1 MSGRLIIAIVSTAA
15 EEIAALIAGVWLLP
29 KIGVHIPLG
38 ILLAIMVVWL
48 IWSII
53 TYRKGTHALL
63 RKPVQGMVNM
73 VGSTGIVVKALNPEG
88 LAKFRG
94 ELWNCT
100 AQSGNIEIGTRVIV
114 VKQDGLKLVVRPEPA
129 ASGK

>member
-53 TYRKGTHALL
+53 TYRKGTRALL

-73 VGSTGIVVKALNPEG
+73 ISSTGIVVKALNPEG

-100 AQSGNIEIGTRVIV
+100 AQTGSIEVGTRVIV